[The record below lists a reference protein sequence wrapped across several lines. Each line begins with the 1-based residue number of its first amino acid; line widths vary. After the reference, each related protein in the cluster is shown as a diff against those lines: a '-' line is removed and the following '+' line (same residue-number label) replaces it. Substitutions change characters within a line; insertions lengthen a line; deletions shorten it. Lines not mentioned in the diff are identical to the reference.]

1 MSTLRSADYV
11 GHMLDAIALAC
22 GYVEGIDLAGF
33 EADKRTQ
40 QAVLLNIMVIGEASA
55 KLASSAPA
63 LLASYP
69 LVPWSSMR
77 GMRNRVMHG
86 YFDVDLQVVWDTVQ
100 VALPDLAL
108 QLKAVQEALR
118 SGNG

>member
-1 MSTLRSADYV
+1 LRSADYID
-11 GHMLDAIALAC
+11 HMLQAIALVC
-22 GYVEGIDLAGF
+22 SYVDGLSQPAF

-55 KLASSAPA
+55 KLAASDPE
-63 LLASYP
+63 LLAKHP
-69 LVPWSSMR
+69 EVPWSAMR

-100 VALPDLAL
+100 LALPGLAL
-108 QLKAVQEALR
+108 QLQVVQKGLAFGGAE
-118 SGNG
+118 

>member
-1 MSTLRSADYV
+1 VLRSADYID
-11 GHMLDAIALAC
+11 HMLQAIALAC
-22 GYVEGIDLAGF
+22 GYVEGLDQPAF

-55 KLASSAPA
+55 KLAASDPD
-63 LLASYP
+63 LLATHP
-69 LVPWSSMR
+69 GVPWSAMR

-100 VALPDLAL
+100 LALPRLAL
-108 QLKAVQEALR
+108 QLRAVQKGIEPGA
-118 SGNG
+118 GG